1 MSNIKYLLKN
11 ACVLTGFAKMD
22 NCAIT
27 IDENGTI
34 DDVFEMRRLHKKE
47 LSEDTIIIDVQGAYI
62 SPGFIDTHIHG
73 IGGFGTEDC
82 SPNSILGMSE
92 RLADFGIT
100 SFLPTIY
107 TCSPEKMKKAIT
119 AIVEA
124 MGKEKG
130 ARIEGINLE
139 GPFISPN
146 KVGAQDPDGV
156 QPVSITLW
164 RELFE
169 AGKGHIKCMTVAP
182 ELKKMRTLALEA
194 QKNGVVLSA
203 GHTDAQYEHMIEG
216 MQCGILHSTHCFNAM
231 RPLHHR
237 NPGAVG
243 AILIHED
250 MKTEI
255 ICDGIHVHP
264 ELVKLL
270 IRDKPISNILMVTD
284 SLRPTM
290 QTEGKLTAN
299 GVEAELKDNAW
310 VSKED
315 NDLFL
320 GSSLTL
326 LKAAENMDSWDI
338 DLDQVIQMSSSNP
351 ARVYK
356 LEKKGI
362 IVPGNIADIAVFD
375 KDFNLKATFIGGEKI
390 RDNF

>member
-1 MSNIKYLLKN
+1 MSRIKYLLTN
-11 ACVLTGFAKMD
+11 GTVLTGFAKME

-27 IDENGTI
+27 IDEDGKI
-34 DDVFEMRRLHKKE
+34 DDVFEMRRLNKKE
-47 LSEDTIIIDVQGAYI
+47 IPEDAIKLDVQGSYI
-62 SPGFIDTHIHG
+62 SPGFFDTHIHG

-82 SPNSILGMSE
+82 SVESILGMSE

-107 TCSPEKMKKAIT
+107 TCSPDKMIKAIK
-119 AIVEA
+119 AIVSA
-124 MGKEKG
+124 IGKEKG
-130 ARIEGINLE
+130 ATIEGINLE

-146 KVGAQDPDGV
+146 KIGAQDPDGV
-156 QPVSITLW
+156 QPVSLELW
-164 RELFE
+164 RKLFE
-169 AGKGHIKCMTVAP
+169 AGEGHIKCMTVAP
-182 ELKKMRTLALEA
+182 ELKNMRTLALEA
-194 QKNGVVLSA
+194 QKQGVVLSA
-203 GHTDAQYEHMIEG
+203 GHTDAKYENMLEG

-237 NPGAVG
+237 NPGSVG

-270 IRDKPISNILMVTD
+270 IRDKPVSNILMITD

-290 QTEGKLTAN
+290 QTEGEKTAN
-299 GVEAELKDNAW
+299 GVPAELKDGAW

-315 NDLFL
+315 NSLFL
-320 GSSLTL
+320 GSSLTM
-326 LKAAENMDSWDI
+326 LKGVENMDKWDI
-338 DLDQVIQMSSSNP
+338 NLDDVIQMASTNP

-356 LEKKGI
+356 LQDKGI
-362 IVPGNIADIAVFD
+362 IVPGNKADIAVFD
-375 KDFNLKATFIGGEKI
+375 KNFNLKATFINGEKI